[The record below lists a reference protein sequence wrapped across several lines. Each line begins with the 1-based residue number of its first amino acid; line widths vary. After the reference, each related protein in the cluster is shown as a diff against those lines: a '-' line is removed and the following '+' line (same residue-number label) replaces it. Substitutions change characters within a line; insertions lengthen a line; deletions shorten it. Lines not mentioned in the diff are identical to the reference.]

1 MKDKTREVSKQEQHL
16 MGLGAVIRD
25 SHGQVIA
32 AAIQNLE
39 FQGDVSVAKAQAVKG
54 WSLKPI
60 V

>member
-1 MKDKTREVSKQEQHL
+1 